1 MKSILSCASL
11 AAGILTA
18 APLFAQNPTPAPAA
32 ANQPQDLLRGREA
45 KEKAED
51 AELLQQLESS
61 SDSAVVKSQTRNALK
76 VAPGARGKAMAGGAF
91 PVNVFT
97 RPVGAPRSLLVR
109 TSNPE
114 PKAQAALE
122 EDLAIMSHLL
132 VKAIDDVPG
141 GQIRPV
147 NAMGI
152 ELAFP
157 GGSAPIRSLY
167 LDDYG
172 AVFFLGVGF
181 PLVAPPETPKPEKPT
196 GDSAWEDA
204 YQELY
209 GQHQGNL
216 AGEPAEDY
224 SQEKVDRLKDS
235 LLEALK
241 NASNI
246 RGLKPDEFVTL
257 RVTGGVTGGGQP
269 VARKLFKNNSPG
281 GLGGN
286 FELIEQPSL
295 SWRTVLTIRASKS
308 QIDAYAKGRV
318 TAEEFKQHA
327 RIAAYADESSP
338 GAFDGM
344 ALGGGNTIGRNRF

>member
-1 MKSILSCASL
+1 MKSILSRASL
-11 AAGILTA
+11 AAGILAA

-32 ANQPQDLLRGREA
+32 NQPQELLRRNEA

-76 VAPGARGKAMAGGAF
+76 AGAGARGKAIAAGAV

-109 TSNPE
+109 TSNPD
-114 PKAQAALE
+114 PKAQAGLE

-132 VKAIDDVPG
+132 VKAMEDVPG
-141 GQIRPV
+141 VGQIRPMT
-147 NAMGI
+147 MGI

-181 PLVAPPETPKPEKPT
+181 PLVAPPETPKPEKPA

-216 AGEPAEDY
+216 AGELAEDY

-246 RGLKPDEFVTL
+246 RGLKPDEFVTI
-257 RVTGGVTGGGQP
+257 RVAGGVTDGGQA
-269 VARKLFKNNSPG
+269 VARKLFKNNAPG

-295 SWRTVLTIRASKS
+295 SRRTVLTIRASKS

-327 RIAAYADESSP
+327 RIAAYADDSSP
-338 GAFDGM
+338 GGFDGM
-344 ALGGGNTIGRNRF
+344 ALGGGAAIGRNRF